1 MNKREESKIKTREL
15 ILVKTKELIAKIGV
29 LNLTTAVIAKE
40 CGIAHGSVFQHFGS
54 REGLINT
61 VLGDEIKRLTVQIES
76 CCDSVLN
83 LDKLLENYLE
93 VLSQE
98 EDFFSMLY
106 RELPF
111 LPEEI
116 QKNMVCLEVIL
127 RNSFFFL
134 LHEEGKGEIDEKGIT
149 IRMEAFF
156 STVIRYLSL
165 RELYSPDQNVIKAK
179 SADIKKLFEILF
191 ERECIK

>member
-40 CGIAHGSVFQHFGS
+40 CGIAHGSIFQHFGS

-61 VLGDEIKRLTVQIES
+61 VLEGEIKRLTIQIES
-76 CCDSVLN
+76 CCDSVLD

-98 EDFFSMLY
+98 EDFLSMLY

-111 LPEEI
+111 LPEGI
-116 QKNMVCLEVIL
+116 QRNMVCLEVIL
-127 RNSFFFL
+127 RNSFFL
-134 LHEEGKGEIDEKGIT
+134 LLSEEMKGKADEKGIT
-149 IRMEAFF
+149 IRVEAFF

-165 RELYSPDQNVIKAK
+165 RELYSPDQSVIKAK